1 MFCESVKVCAH
12 ATVVTVVLDRWLKQA
27 LSTDDFGPIGEP
39 KSVAVVVAAVLLWK
53 RLETPPR
60 RDERVVSLWAGN
72 TAKKLTT

>member
-39 KSVAVVVAAVLLWK
+39 KSVAVVVAAVLQGWK
-53 RLETPPR
+53 HRQDATKEWYPYGLGTPPR
-60 RDERVVSLWAGN
+60 S
-72 TAKKLTT
+72 

>member
-53 RLETPPR
+53 GWKHRQDATKEWYPYGLGTPPR
-60 RDERVVSLWAGN
+60 S
-72 TAKKLTT
+72 